1 MDLLGL
7 IMAVLPLSIGV
18 TVLPLMIVYRS
29 RIPKLAWVISIEAAI
44 NGIVVGV
51 LQWLHLYGVDTTVA
65 RALAAGIFSF
75 AIIATPALFLVKESR
90 RSMHG

>member
-29 RIPKLAWVISIEAAI
+29 RIPKMAWIIGIEGAI

-65 RALAAGIFSF
+65 RALAAGLFSF
-75 AIIATPALFLVKESR
+75 VIIATSVLFLVNELR
-90 RSMHG
+90 G